1 MLAKRIIAC
10 LDVKDGRVV
19 KGRNFAQLR
28 DAGDPVECAQRYRD
42 EGIDEIVILDV
53 SATLEERIAS
63 LRTIEAI
70 AERLDVPVTVGG
82 GVRNE
87 DDFARLLDAGCDKV
101 AVNSAAV
108 ADPQLLSRAARRYG
122 SQCVVLSIDARRA
135 GDAYEFATHSATQAI
150 PRDAIEW
157 AYEGQQ
163 LGAGEILLTSIDG
176 DGTRAGFDLELIR
189 RCEARV
195 GVPIVASGGARDAD
209 SFADALLAGAD
220 AALGASVFHD
230 RELTAASIK
239 QRCGQRGLMVR
250 S

>member
-10 LDVKDGRVV
+10 LDIKDGRVV
-19 KGRNFAQLR
+19 KGRKFAQLR
-28 DAGDPVECAQRYRD
+28 DAGDPVECARRYRD
-42 EGIDEIVILDV
+42 EGIDELVILDV

-108 ADPQLLSRAARRYG
+108 ADPQLLSRAAQRYG
-122 SQCVVLSIDARRA
+122 SQCVVLSVDARRA
-135 GDAYEFATHSATQAI
+135 GDRYEFATHSATQSI
-150 PRDAIEW
+150 SRDAIEW
-157 AYEGQQ
+157 AFEGQQ
-163 LGAGEILLTSIDG
+163 LGAGEILLTSIDS
-176 DGTRAGFDLELIR
+176 DGTREGFDLELIQR
-189 RCEARV
+189 YQSRL
-195 GVPIVASGGARDAD
+195 GVPIVASGGARNAD
-209 SFADALLAGAD
+209 SFADALIAGAD

-230 RELTAASIK
+230 RELTAATIK
-239 QRCGQRGLMVR
+239 QRCHARGLVVR
-250 S
+250 T